1 MFAGVAIGLAAVPRP
16 FRSRVARLTGARL
29 TGARSGGALQLSDGT
44 SVDCFVTVG
53 GGPVGAVSKC
63 QAAGSVTAGSVTTPV
78 RFCFRTFERRHE
90 VDFTESPIPVMM
102 QTFYRATNGVTVL
115 CPAAAVGDTGV
126 VDGVTYTKRDRAA
139 LNALVTASPTDE
151 VELARSCTTGVTDM
165 SELFGEANGG
175 SRHSD
180 PTTFNPDLSSW
191 DVSSVTN
198 MTDMFAV
205 RVPPSRVL
213 LRLCRHVV
221 VVRPPSPRSDITAHS
236 TWPPVPRCA
245 VGCRSLQS
253 AHR

>member
-63 QAAGSVTAGSVTTPV
+63 QAAGSVTTPV

-139 LNALVTASPTDE
+139 LDALVTASPTDE
-151 VELARSCTTGVTDM
+151 VELARSCSTGVTDL
-165 SELFGEANGG
+165 SELFGDSG
-175 SRHSD
+175 SSKVSD

-191 DVSSVTN
+191 DVSSVTA

-205 RVPPSRVL
+205 RVPQSRVFLL
-213 LRLCRHVV
+213 LRRHVV
-221 VVRPPSPRSDITAHS
+221 VVRSPSPRSDITDHA
-236 TWPPVPRCA
+236 TRPPVPRCA
-245 VGCRSLQS
+245 VVCHCLQS

>member
-63 QAAGSVTAGSVTTPV
+63 QAASVTTPV

-151 VELARSCTTGVTDM
+151 VELARSCTTGVTNL
-165 SELFGEANGG
+165 SELFGFVFGG
-175 SRHSD
+175 SKVSD

-191 DVSSVTN
+191 DVSSVTK
-198 MTDMFAV
+198 MAGMFYV
-205 RVPPSRVL
+205 RVPPPRVL
-213 LRLCRHVV
+213 LQL
-221 VVRPPSPRSDITAHS
+221 
-236 TWPPVPRCA
+236 
-245 VGCRSLQS
+245 
-253 AHR
+253 

>member
-16 FRSRVARLTGARL
+16 FRSRVARLTGARLTGARL

-63 QAAGSVTAGSVTTPV
+63 QAAGSVTTPV

-151 VELARSCTTGVTDM
+151 VELARSCTTGVTNL
-165 SELFGEANGG
+165 SELFGDAFGG
-175 SRHSD
+175 SKVSD

-191 DVSSVTN
+191 DVSSVT
-198 MTDMFAV
+198 DMNGMFYV
-205 RVPPSRVL
+205 RVPPPRVL
-213 LRLCRHVV
+213 LL
-221 VVRPPSPRSDITAHS
+221 
-236 TWPPVPRCA
+236 
-245 VGCRSLQS
+245 L
-253 AHR
+253 

>member
-63 QAAGSVTAGSVTTPV
+63 QAAGSVTTPV

-151 VELARSCTTGVTDM
+151 VELARSCTTGVTNL
-165 SELFGEANGG
+165 SELFGEAIGG
-175 SRHSD
+175 SKVSD

-191 DVSSVTN
+191 DGSSVT
-198 MTDMFAV
+198 DMSYMFRV

-221 VVRPPSPRSDITAHS
+221 VVRPPSPRSDITAHA
-236 TWPPVPRCA
+236 TRPPVPRCD
-245 VGCRSLQS
+245 VGYRCLQS

>member
-1 MFAGVAIGLAAVPRP
+1 
-16 FRSRVARLTGARL
+16 
-29 TGARSGGALQLSDGT
+29 
-44 SVDCFVTVG
+44 
-53 GGPVGAVSKC
+53 
-63 QAAGSVTAGSVTTPV
+63 
-78 RFCFRTFERRHE
+78 
-90 VDFTESPIPVMM
+90 MM

-151 VELARSCTTGVTDM
+151 VELARSCTTGVTDL

-205 RVPPSRVL
+205 RVPPPRVL
-213 LRLCRHVV
+213 LLLRCCVV
-221 VVRPPSPRSDITAHS
+221 LVPHPYPLAPTSLLTPHGRP
-236 TWPPVPRCA
+236 
-245 VGCRSLQS
+245 SL
-253 AHR
+253 AAL